1 MKNFMNTINNLKIWR
16 YNKFRKLM
24 EINNQYYMVKQKN

>member
-24 EINNQYYMVKQKN
+24 EINSQHYMVKQKI